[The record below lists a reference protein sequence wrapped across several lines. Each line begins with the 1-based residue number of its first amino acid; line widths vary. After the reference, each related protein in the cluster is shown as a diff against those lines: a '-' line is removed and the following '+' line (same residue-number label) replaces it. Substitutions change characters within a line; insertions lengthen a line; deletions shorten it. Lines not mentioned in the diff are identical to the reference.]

1 MEFRVLGTI
10 EVDGPSPG
18 PSPPGAKERA
28 ILARLLVD
36 AGRTV
41 PADALLE
48 AGWPG
53 VARDAAARSLAVR
66 VANLRSFLEPDRD
79 RGAPSSLLVREGPGY
94 RLAIAADQLDA
105 NRFEQRVRAAA
116 GLAPEP
122 ALAALDAALEL
133 WRGTPFGD
141 LADAD
146 WAEPERRRLEDLR
159 SQAEEERARALVALG
174 RPLEAVP
181 VLRRLIAADPLREE
195 LVATLML
202 ALYGAGRQV
211 EALEA
216 YRRLAARLRELGLTP
231 GDATRALE
239 RRILEH
245 DPTLAPATA
254 ATIAEPERP
263 APVGRRRPARPAA
276 RGAHRARRPGA
287 AAR

>member
-66 VANLRSFLEPDRD
+66 VANLRSFLEPGRD

-94 RLAIAADQLDA
+94 RLAIAPDQVDA
-105 NRFEQRVRAAA
+105 NRFEQSVRAAA
-116 GLAPEP
+116 GLAP
-122 ALAALDAALEL
+122 DAGARRRSTRALEL

-146 WAEPERRRLEDLR
+146 WAE
-159 SQAEEERARALVALG
+159 AESAPARGPALAGGGGARPRAR
-174 RPLEAVP
+174 R
-181 VLRRLIAADPLREE
+181 
-195 LVATLML
+195 
-202 ALYGAGRQV
+202 
-211 EALEA
+211 
-216 YRRLAARLRELGLTP
+216 
-231 GDATRALE
+231 
-239 RRILEH
+239 
-245 DPTLAPATA
+245 
-254 ATIAEPERP
+254 
-263 APVGRRRPARPAA
+263 ARPAA
-276 RGAHRARRPGA
+276 RGGAGAAPADRGRSAARGARR
-287 AAR
+287 RR

>member
-94 RLAIAADQLDA
+94 RLAI
-105 NRFEQRVRAAA
+105 VIH
-116 GLAPEP
+116 
-122 ALAALDAALEL
+122 
-133 WRGTPFGD
+133 GD
-141 LADAD
+141 
-146 WAEPERRRLEDLR
+146 
-159 SQAEEERARALVALG
+159 VG
-174 RPLEAVP
+174 RP
-181 VLRRLIAADPLREE
+181 
-195 LVATLML
+195 TK
-202 ALYGAGRQV
+202 
-211 EALEA
+211 
-216 YRRLAARLRELGLTP
+216 
-231 GDATRALE
+231 
-239 RRILEH
+239 
-245 DPTLAPATA
+245 
-254 ATIAEPERP
+254 RP
-263 APVGRRRPARPAA
+263 FDS
-276 RGAHRARRPGA
+276 
-287 AAR
+287 